1 MHDSNSVKK
10 LLHVESKRNNLF
22 TDDIDSNKD
31 FAGKKDPNVS
41 SQLTS
46 TDFKE
51 L

>member
-1 MHDSNSVKK
+1 MHESNSVKK

-22 TDDIDSNKD
+22 TDDVDSNKD
-31 FAGKKDPNVS
+31 FAGKREQNES
-41 SQLTS
+41 SRLTS